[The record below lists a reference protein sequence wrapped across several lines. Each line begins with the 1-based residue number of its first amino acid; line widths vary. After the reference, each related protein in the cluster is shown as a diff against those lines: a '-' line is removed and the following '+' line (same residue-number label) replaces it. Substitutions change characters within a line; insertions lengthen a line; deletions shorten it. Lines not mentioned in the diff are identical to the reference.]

1 MNIKYSEYLNCLK
14 VGLSYVPSTLL
25 LALATLLAGII
36 FGGAIAIV
44 RVFKVKGFAQFFAI
58 FIAIMKAIPTNLI
71 MIISNLLLT
80 NYFSDIMQN
89 LHLNIQIKDFNM
101 IYLAGFAL
109 MISSISALSE
119 SIRGALMSVPDTQ
132 YEAGY
137 SVGLTKRQT
146 FCRIIAPQAFLVLLP
161 SLTGDVITL
170 IKMTSL
176 ASIIGVMD
184 ILNGSIKYASS
195 SYCFLEAYLAA
206 ATIYWGISII
216 LGAVGKLFE
225 TNIGKY
231 RELI

>member
-1 MNIKYSEYLNCLK
+1 MNINFSEYLNCLK
-14 VGLSYVPSTLL
+14 IGLSYVPSTLL
-25 LALATLLAGII
+25 LALATLIAGAIL
-36 FGGAIAIV
+36 GGAIAVV
-44 RVFKVKGFAQFFAI
+44 RVFKVRGFAQFFAF

-80 NYFSDIMQN
+80 NYFADIMKN

-109 MISSISALSE
+109 MVSSISALSE
-119 SIRGALMSVPDTQ
+119 SIRGALMSVPEAQ

-146 FCRIIAPQAFLVLLP
+146 FFRIIAPQAFLVLLP
-161 SLTGDVITL
+161 SLTGDIITL

-176 ASIIGVMD
+176 ASLVGVMD
-184 ILNGSIKYASS
+184 ILNGSIKYANT

-206 ATIYWGISII
+206 ATIYWGLSII
-216 LGAVGKLFE
+216 LGIIGKTYE
-225 TNIGKY
+225 GKVGKY

>member
-1 MNIKYSEYLNCLK
+1 MNIKFNEYFNCLK
-14 VGLSYVPSTLL
+14 IGLSYVPSTLL
-25 LALATLLAGII
+25 LALATLLAGVIL
-36 FGGAIAIV
+36 GGGIAVV
-44 RVFKVKGFAQFFAI
+44 RVFRVRGFAQFFAI

-80 NYFSDIMQN
+80 NYFDDLMEN
-89 LHLNIQIKDFNM
+89 LHLNIHVKDLNM

-119 SIRGALMSVPDTQ
+119 SIRGALMSVADTQ

-137 SVGLTKRQT
+137 SVGLSKRQT
-146 FCRIIAPQAFLVLLP
+146 FFRIIAPQAFLVLLP
-161 SLTGDVITL
+161 SLTGDIITL

-176 ASIIGVMD
+176 ASLVGVMD
-184 ILNGSIKYASS
+184 ILNGSIKYANT

-216 LGAVGKLFE
+216 LGAIGKTYE
-225 TNIGKY
+225 GNVGKY

>member
-36 FGGAIAIV
+36 LGGGIAVV
-44 RVFKVKGFAQFFAI
+44 RVFKVRGFSQFFAI

-80 NYFSDIMQN
+80 NYFDDFMGN
-89 LHLNIQIKDFNM
+89 LNLNFHVKDLNM

-109 MISSISALSE
+109 MVSSISALSE
-119 SIRGALMSVPDTQ
+119 SIRGALMSVSEAQ

-146 FCRIIAPQAFLVLLP
+146 FFRIIVPQAFLVLLP
-161 SLTGDVITL
+161 SLTGDIITL

-176 ASIIGVMD
+176 ASLVGVMD
-184 ILNGSIKYASS
+184 ILNGSIKYANT

-206 ATIYWGISII
+206 ATIYWGLSII
-216 LGAVGKLFE
+216 LGILGKAYE
-225 TNIGKY
+225 GNVGKY
-231 RELI
+231 RQLI

>member
-1 MNIKYSEYLNCLK
+1 MNINYSEYLNCLK
-14 VGLSYVPSTLL
+14 IGLSYVPSTLL

-36 FGGAIAIV
+36 FGGGIAVV
-44 RVFKVKGFAQFFAI
+44 RVFKVKGFSQILAI
-58 FIAIMKAIPTNLI
+58 FIAVMKAIPTNLI

-80 NYFSDIMQN
+80 NYFDEIMEN
-89 LHLNIQIKDFNM
+89 MHLNFHVKDINM

-119 SIRGALMSVPDTQ
+119 SIRGALMSVPEAQ

-146 FCRIIAPQAFLVLLP
+146 FFRIIAPQAFLVLLP
-161 SLTGDVITL
+161 SLTGDIITL

-176 ASIIGVMD
+176 ASLVGVMD
-184 ILNGSIKYASS
+184 ILNGSIKYANT

-206 ATIYWGISII
+206 ATIYWGLSII
-216 LGAVGKLFE
+216 LGIIGKTYE
-225 TNIGKY
+225 GKVGKY